1 VRKLSL
7 EKGCAFLSTLA
18 LRLSM
23 EYPAQNEM
31 NDQDR
36 ANPSSYEIVS
46 WLITGALLI
55 LAFALHLM
63 PALLAGLLVY
73 ELVHLLA
80 PLLRITKLAGNRAK
94 VVVVTFLSI
103 TIVVLLAL
111 LTGGTISF
119 LRSESGS
126 IPAAMKKMAEI
137 LEGSRDNLPA
147 WLVGYLPD
155 DAEGLKN
162 GAVHWLRA
170 HAGELQA
177 AVKQAGRVVVHIA
190 IGMVIGGLIS
200 LREVMPMHEYRPFAR
215 ALVERTTRFREAFR
229 SIIFAQVRIAA
240 LNTFFAWLY
249 LGVVLPLLGIHLPLV
264 KTMVAI
270 TFLSGLIPIVGN
282 LISNSVIVV
291 VSLSHSLSVVI
302 ASIAFLMVI
311 HKLEYFLNAT
321 IVGRQIHAR
330 AWELLVAMLVM
341 EAAFGLAGLIAAP
354 IYYAYV
360 KNELVDRG
368 LV

>member
-1 VRKLSL
+1 
-7 EKGCAFLSTLA
+7 
-18 LRLSM
+18 M
-23 EYPAQNEM
+23 EM
-31 NDQDR
+31 NAQDK
-36 ANPSSYEIVS
+36 ANPGSYDIVS
-46 WLITGALLI
+46 WLIMGVLL
-55 LAFALHLM
+55 LLTLELHLL

-80 PLLRITKLAGNRAK
+80 PLLRITRLAGNRAK
-94 VVVVTFLSI
+94 VVVVMVLSI
-103 TIVVLLAL
+103 TVVVLLAL
-111 LTGGTISF
+111 LTGETVSL

-126 IPAAMKKMAEI
+126 IPEAMKKMAEI
-137 LEGSRDNLPA
+137 LEGSRDRLPA
-147 WLVGYLPD
+147 WLVDYLPA
-155 DAEGLKN
+155 DAEGFKN
-162 GAVHWLRA
+162 WAVHWLRT

-177 AVKQAGRVVVHIA
+177 AGKEVGRVVVHIV
-190 IGMVIGGLIS
+190 IGMVIGVLIS
-200 LREVMPMHEYRPFAR
+200 LREVMPIQEYRPLGR
-215 ALVERTTRFREAFR
+215 ALVERVTRFSEAFS

-249 LGVVLPLLGIHLPLV
+249 LGVVLPVLGIHLPLV

-270 TFLSGLIPIVGN
+270 TFLSGLLPVAGN

-291 VSLSHSLSVVI
+291 VSLSQSLSVVA
-302 ASIAFLMVI
+302 ASFVFLVVI

-321 IVGRQIHAR
+321 IVGSRIHAR

-360 KNELVDRG
+360 KNELADWG